1 MTFVPGTD
9 SAPEPFDLATAI
21 TKVKE
26 AFPPV
31 QETTAYP
38 ALILLCGLPGTGKS
52 YLARRLALQL
62 PVVVMETDFVRKTL
76 FSPPTYSAEESSLV
90 HKVARVLTGQFLRE
104 GRHVICDATN
114 LREFHRELIYR
125 QAERNNA
132 RLVIVRVVAPAE
144 VVRQRLEQRR
154 VARSEGDI
162 SDADF
167 AVYKRMCRSQ
177 EPILRPHLVVDTAQD
192 FEQGVQ
198 KVLRAVRRK
207 SNP

>member
-1 MTFVPGTD
+1 MSFVGGADP
-9 SAPEPFDLATAI
+9 APEPFDLATAI
-21 TKVKE
+21 AK
-26 AFPPV
+26 V
-31 QETTAYP
+31 QEALPSPQETAAYP

-62 PVVVMETDFVRKTL
+62 PAVVIETDFVRKTL
-76 FSPPTYSAEESSLV
+76 FSPPTYSAEESGLV
-90 HKVARVLTGQFLRE
+90 HKVARVLTRQFLQQ

-125 QAERNNA
+125 QAEQYNA
-132 RLVIVRVVAPAE
+132 RLVIVRVVAPEE

-154 VARSEGDI
+154 LARSEGDL
-162 SDADF
+162 SDADL
-167 AVYKRMCRSQ
+167 AVYRRMCRSQ
-177 EPILRPHLVVDTAQD
+177 EPILRPHLVVNTAQD

-207 SNP
+207 R